1 MIRWIISQPYKNLAR
16 NNRNYAE
23 KEVGVVC
30 FNKNVTFVYIRRLFF
45 KTFHKKNVRLW
56 QNSEN

>member
-1 MIRWIISQPYKNLAR
+1 MDLAC
-16 NNRNYAE
+16 AE
-23 KEVGVVC
+23 KDASVDC